1 MQATIALLPGDG
13 IGPEVTAAAEQVLRA
28 VAGRFGHAFTMTAHP
43 VGGAALRAGGPP
55 LPDETREACLAA
67 DAVLLGAVGDP
78 AFDRGSSAGRPET
91 ALLQLRR
98 ALGVFANLRPAR
110 VWPGLE
116 DGGAFKPERVAGADL
131 LIVRELTG
139 GIYYGEPRG
148 VADDGQSAFNT
159 MRYSRPEIERIA
171 AVAFESAA
179 GRRSH
184 VTSVD
189 KANVLET
196 SRLWREVVTE
206 VGARHPDVTLEHQYV
221 DACALLLATSPKQF
235 DVVLSGNLFGDI
247 LSDEAGAVVGSLGL
261 LPSASI
267 GGRGGAVRAGPR
279 VGPVAGRPGRRQPHR
294 GHRLGRHAAAAR
306 PRGARR
312 GRRGGAGHR
321 RGAGRRVADRRPGD
335 RRPARG
341 GRVRDGPRDRGPREG
356 RRAVTGRPRRSAD
369 AGRAGPC
376 RRRPRPGR

>member
-1 MQATIALLPGDG
+1 MHATIVLLPGDG
-13 IGPEVTAAAEQVLRA
+13 IGPEVTGAAERVLRA
-28 VAGRFGHAFTMTAHP
+28 VAERFGHSFTFTSHCI
-43 VGGAALRAGGPP
+43 GGAALHAGQPP

-78 AFDRGSSAGRPET
+78 AFDTGSSERRPET
-91 ALLQLRR
+91 ALLQLRQ

-116 DGGAFKPERVAGADL
+116 DGGAFKPEVVAGVDM

-148 VADDGQSAFNT
+148 VAEDRQSAFNT
-159 MRYSRPEIERIA
+159 MRYSRAEIECIA
-171 AVAFESAA
+171 EVAFRGAA
-179 GRRSH
+179 TRRGL

-206 VGARHPDVTLEHQYV
+206 VGARYPDVTLEHQYV
-221 DACALLLATSPKQF
+221 DSCALLLATNPKQF

-267 GGRGGAVRAGPR
+267 GGGTGLFE
-279 VGPVAGRPGRRQPHR
+279 PVHGSAPTIAGRDIANPIGAIASAAM
-294 GHRLGRHAAAAR
+294 LLRHALGAEPAADAVEWAI
-306 PRGARR
+306 GDTLA
-312 GRRGGAGHR
+312 AGHR
-321 RGAGRRVADRRPGD
+321 TADLVADGGAHPLSGSAMAREILD
-335 RRPARG
+335 RVVDPSI
-341 GRVRDGPRDRGPREG
+341 DP
-356 RRAVTGRPRRSAD
+356 
-369 AGRAGPC
+369 
-376 RRRPRPGR
+376 